1 MLHIHNG
8 DSAADTAKQS
18 SLTGEHFA
26 WRESLITGPTP
37 GGLSGDDWRSLR
49 AQHLSESYG
58 VDLKECEQNLL
69 SQEEALSSFSEH
81 DEVIL
86 WFEHDLFCQLHLI
99 YLLNWFSQRAPGKT
113 KLSLICIGEFPGRE
127 NFRGLGELTPDE
139 LASLFP
145 ARQQITQ
152 KQFDLAAAAWEAYS
166 SDDPTNLQKL
176 LKTDTSN
183 LPFLSNALKIH
194 LQRFPSTKNG
204 LGRIENTALRLIDAG
219 AIQFNEL
226 FPRFAET
233 EALYGFGDAQL
244 WLALRRMN
252 QVPHP
257 LFSVS
262 GNAGEEMDRE
272 IVATAV
278 FEITEVGKAV
288 LRAETDFVA
297 LNGIENWLGDV
308 HLSERKNLWRWDEES
323 QTLVLDNRD
332 GIDAV

>member
-8 DSAADTAKQS
+8 DSAADTARQS
-18 SLTGEHFA
+18 GLAGEHFA

-37 GGLSGDDWRSLR
+37 GGLSDDDWRSLR

-58 VDLKECEQNLL
+58 IDLQECEQNLL
-69 SQEEALSSFSEH
+69 SQEKALSSFSEH

-86 WFEHDLFCQLHLI
+86 WFEHDLFCQLHLL

-145 ARQQITQ
+145 TRQQVTQ
-152 KQFDLAAAAWEAYS
+152 KQFELAAEAWEVYC
-166 SDDPTNLQKL
+166 SDDPTNLQNL
-176 LKTDTSN
+176 LKADTSS
-183 LPFLSNALKIH
+183 LPFLSNAFKLH

-204 LGRIENTALRLIDAG
+204 LGRIENTALRLIDSG
-219 AIQFNEL
+219 AINFNEL

-244 WLALRRMN
+244 WLALRHMN
-252 QVPHP
+252 LVRDPV
-257 LFSVS
+257 FSV
-262 GNAGEEMDRE
+262 NNTAGEEMRRE
-272 IVATAV
+272 IAATAV
-278 FEITEVGKAV
+278 FEITETGKGV
-288 LRAETDFVA
+288 VRAENDFAA
-297 LNGIENWLGDV
+297 LNGIENWLGGV
-308 HLSERKNLWRWDEES
+308 HLSGKKNLWRWDEER
-323 QTLVLDNRD
+323 QTLVFR
-332 GIDAV
+332 